1 MKQWKSLYPPTEAI
15 GPLWIKACKRP
26 GNPVVL
32 KDTLGTRL
40 KAKQALVGSIVLGRR
55 IAKLNPEQ
63 RVGLLLPTSAA
74 GMLCNMACL
83 LMGKTVVNLN
93 YSASREALLSSIEQT
108 GISTL
113 FTSRRFLRALQD
125 RGVDITALEAQVKL
139 VMLEDLRQEISKGE
153 RLMTLLRCVLL
164 PAERLV
170 RDHCVPCSNNTTAV
184 ILFSSGSEGPP
195 KGVMLSHYNLLAN
208 VAQIV
213 DLLGLTKDD
222 LMLGN
227 LPLFHAFGLTATL
240 FLPLLNRVPVLC
252 HPDPTDA
259 PAIAEAISQHQ
270 VTLMFGT
277 STFFRLY
284 VRNNRVH
291 PAQLASLR
299 IVVAG
304 AEKLQDEV
312 RQGFL
317 NKFDKIIYEGY
328 GVTETAPVASVNLP
342 EELGRHIG
350 RSPPTNRVGSVG
362 QAIPGTRIRIVEPDT
377 FNELPSPEAGLIL
390 ISGPQVMQG
399 YLDSQERSREVLIED
414 SGQRWYATGDKGY
427 LDKDGFLFIQD
438 RYSRFAKISGE
449 MISLSAVESSIL
461 KALAEDPTIDQ
472 EEVDILAVNLPDA
485 RKGETIVLLST
496 LPLVQ
501 ETLRNQLRAAG
512 FNNLALPTA
521 YYTVHSIPILGSGK
535 RDFASAKQLAEQ
547 LNAQHAQDSAPH
559 PIQE

>member
-1 MKQWKSLYPPTEAI
+1 MTHWESIYPPTEAI
-15 GPLWIKACKRP
+15 GPRWVKTCKRR

-32 KDTLGTRL
+32 KDTLGTQL

-83 LMGKTVVNLN
+83 LMGKTVINLN

-108 GISTL
+108 GIRTL

-125 RGVDITALEAQVKL
+125 RGIDITALEAQVKL
-139 VMLEDLRQEISKGE
+139 ILLEDLRKEISKGE
-153 RLMTLLRCVLL
+153 RLMTLLRCLIL
-164 PAERLV
+164 PTERLI
-170 RDHCVPCSNNTTAV
+170 RDHCVPISSDTTAV
-184 ILFSSGSEGPP
+184 ILFSSGSEGAP
-195 KGVMLSHYNLLAN
+195 KGVMLSHYNLLTN

-259 PAIAEAISQHQ
+259 PTIAEAIAQHQ

-284 VRNNRVH
+284 IRSNRVH
-291 PAQLASLR
+291 PAQLTSLR

-317 NKFDKIIYEGY
+317 NKFDKVIYEGY

-342 EELGRHIG
+342 EELGRRIG
-350 RSPPTNRVGSVG
+350 RAPPTNRIGSVG
-362 QAIPGTRIRIVEPDT
+362 QAIPGTRIRIVDPDT
-377 FNELPSPEAGLIL
+377 FRELPSPEAGLIL

-399 YLDSQERSREVLIED
+399 YLDNHERSREILFED

-427 LDKDGFLFIQD
+427 LDKDGFLFIED

-449 MISLSAVESSIL
+449 MISLSAVELAIL
-461 KALAEDPTIDQ
+461 KALADDPTIDH
-472 EEVDILAVNLPDA
+472 ETVDILAVNLPDA

-496 LPLVQ
+496 QPLVQ
-501 ETLRNQLRAAG
+501 ETLRSQLRAAG

-521 YYTVHSIPILGSGK
+521 CYLVHSIPILGSGK

-547 LNAQHAQDSAPH
+547 LSTRPAQDPAENPA
-559 PIQE
+559 QE